1 LNAALRYPDA
11 PMASLA
17 LETGTHPGPEY
28 PNRSSGELIDFRAV
42 AADLESLAE
51 THSGGGRE
59 LRSALA
65 QRLKAALIEGRAK
78 AEQLLLKDRH
88 GRRCAER
95 LCRLEDEIIRL
106 LFEFARKHLYPSQNP
121 SEAEHMA
128 VIATGG
134 YGRGL
139 QAPGSDIDL
148 LFLLPYKQTAWG
160 ESIAEAIL
168 YCLWDTGLKVGH
180 ATRSVDECIRQAKAD
195 MTIRTAILEA
205 RFLLGD
211 QQLFDELVKRFDNE
225 VVRNTATEFVAAK
238 LSERED
244 RVRRSGQ
251 SRYLVE
257 PNVKDGK
264 GGLRDLHTLFWIAK
278 YVYRVREPDELIK
291 RGVFD
296 KQEYQLFR
304 RCEYFLWSVR
314 CHMHFVTGRAEE
326 RLSFDIQREI
336 AVRLGYTEHPGQ
348 QDVERFMKHYF
359 LIAKDV
365 GDLTAILCADLEDS
379 HAKSV
384 PVLSRV
390 MAKFRPLKRRKLAES
405 DDFIVDKNR
414 ITVAAANVFKR
425 DPVNLI
431 RVFYLAQKHNLAFH
445 PDAMRAIT
453 RSLKLIDAKLRD
465 DKEANRLFLEILTS
479 KNDPETVLRRMNEA
493 GVLGHFVPAFGKI
506 VAMMQFN
513 MYHHYTV
520 DEHLL
525 RCIGILREIET
536 GGSKDAPLAND
547 LIHKLLPGNRTVLYV
562 TLFLHDIAKG
572 RIEDH
577 SIAGARVAR
586 RLCPR
591 LGFSPA
597 DTETVAWL
605 IENHLV
611 MSSVAQSR
619 DLSDR
624 KTIENFAAVVQSAE
638 RLKLLAILTT
648 ADIRAV
654 GPGVWNGWKAQ
665 LLRTLYYETEP
676 VLTGGFSEVNR
687 AQRVAMAQT
696 EFREAMTD
704 WPADRL
710 ERYVAKHYAP
720 YWLKVDLPHKI
731 EHANFLRAAEDA
743 EKSLATTIGYD
754 SGNVTELTVLAPDH
768 PWLLSIIAG
777 ACAMAGAN
785 IVDAQIFTTTDGR
798 ALDTISLSR
807 EFERDED
814 EKRRADRIAD
824 SIEKALRGELRLP
837 DTVGTRAAPK
847 GRIKAFAL
855 EPTVVVNNQWSHRY
869 TMVEITGLDRTGLLY
884 EMTATLSKLNL
895 NIASAHVATF
905 GERVVDVFYVT
916 DLMGAQI
923 TSPTRQAAIK
933 RALIPLFTAQ
943 EAEAKHGKAKSDA
956 KA

>member
-1 LNAALRYPDA
+1 MDPALRYPDA
-11 PMASLA
+11 LMASLA
-17 LETGTHPGPEY
+17 LDTGPRTGPEH
-28 PNRSSGELIDFRAV
+28 PTRHAGELIDFRAV

-51 THSGGGRE
+51 THSGGPRE
-59 LRSALA
+59 LRAALA
-65 QRLKAALIEGRAK
+65 QRLKVALNEGRAK
-78 AEQLLLKDRH
+78 AELLLLKDRH

-106 LFEFARKHLYPSQNP
+106 LYEFARKHLYQSQNP

-128 VIATGG
+128 VVATGG

-160 ESIAEAIL
+160 ESIAETIL

-195 MTIRTAILEA
+195 ITIRTAILEA

-211 QQLFDELVKRFDNE
+211 RKLFDELVTRFDNE
-225 VVRNTATEFVAAK
+225 VVRNTASEFVAAK
-238 LSERED
+238 LAERED

-296 KQEYQLFR
+296 KREYQLFR
-304 RCEYFLWSVR
+304 RCEDFLWSVR
-314 CHMHFVTGRAEE
+314 CHMHFVTSRAEE

-336 AVRLGYTEHPGQ
+336 AVRLGYTEHPGM

-365 GDLTAILCADLEDS
+365 GDLTAILCAELEDS

-390 MAKFRPLKRRKLAES
+390 MARFRPVTRRKLAES

-414 ITVAAANVFKR
+414 ITVAGANVFKH

-431 RVFYLAQKHNLAFH
+431 RIFSLAQKHNLAFH

-453 RSLKLIDAKLRD
+453 RSLNLIDAKLRANE
-465 DKEANRLFLEILTS
+465 EANRLFLEILTS
-479 KNDPETVLRRMNEA
+479 RNDPETVLRRMNEF
-493 GVLGHFVPAFGKI
+493 GVLGKFVRAFGKI

-520 DEHLL
+520 DEHLV
-525 RCIGILREIET
+525 RCIGVLAEIER
-536 GGSKDAPLAND
+536 GASPEMLLANE
-547 LIHKLLPGNRTVLYV
+547 LIHKLLPDSRKVLYV
-562 TLFLHDIAKG
+562 AMFLHDIAKG

-586 RLCPR
+586 RFCPR
-591 LGFSPA
+591 LGFSAA

-605 IENHLV
+605 VEKHLM

-624 KTIENFAAVVQSAE
+624 KTIENFTAVVQSVE

-665 LLRTLYYETEP
+665 LLRTLYYEAEP
-676 VLTGGFSEVNR
+676 ALTGGFSEVNR
-687 AQRVAMAQT
+687 AQRVAMAQV
-696 EFREAMTD
+696 EFRAAFKD
-704 WPADRL
+704 WPPQQL
-710 ERYVAKHYAP
+710 EAYIAKLYPA

-731 EHANFLRAAEDA
+731 EHAKFVRAAEDA
-743 EKSLATTIGYD
+743 GKSLATTISFDRGA
-754 SGNVTELTVLAPDH
+754 VTELTVLAPDH
-768 PWLLSIIAG
+768 PWLLAIIAG

-785 IVDAQIFTTTDGR
+785 IVDAQIYTTTDGR

-807 EFERDED
+807 EFDRDED
-814 EKRRADRIAD
+814 EERRAGRIAD
-824 SIEKALRGELRLP
+824 SVEKALRGELRLP
-837 DTVGTRAAPK
+837 DMVTKRLAPK

-855 EPTVVVNNQWSHRY
+855 EPTVTINNQWSHRY
-869 TMVEITGLDRTGLLY
+869 TMLEVTGLDRTGLLY
-884 EMTATLSKLNL
+884 ELTTTLSKLNL

-933 RALIPLFTAQ
+933 RALIALFATTESKA
-943 EAEAKHGKAKSDA
+943 AKHAAG
-956 KA
+956 